1 MHEHFQVEL
10 GPDRQLSRDEL
21 AAAVGGKAGLLS
33 MLSDPVDGEVLGASP
48 DLKVVANYAVGFNN
62 IDLASATQRG
72 VVVTNTPG
80 VLTETT
86 ADLAWA
92 LLMSAARRVIESDAF
107 TRAGRFRGWEPMLF
121 LGYDVYGKTLGLV
134 GLGRIGQA
142 VAKRAQGFGMRVL
155 YYTSHR
161 RPVEEEKR
169 LGVEFASLDDL
180 LAKSDFVSLHVPLT
194 DSTRHMIGEREL
206 GLMKPTAI
214 IVNTARGPVVDE
226 KALVEALR
234 QRRIAAAGF
243 DVYENEP
250 ALAPGLTELPNVT
263 LLPHTGSGTL
273 ETRTR
278 MAVMAAQSVV
288 DVLAGKRP
296 EYVVNTEIY
305 N

>member
-1 MHEHFQVEL
+1 M

-21 AAAVGGKAGLLS
+21 AAAVRGKAGLLS
-33 MLSDPVDGEVLGASP
+33 MLSDPVDSEVLGASP

-72 VVVTNTPG
+72 VAVTNTPG

-92 LLMSAARRVIESDAF
+92 LLMSAARRVVESDAF

-142 VAKRAQGFGMRVL
+142 VARRAQGFGMRVL
-155 YYTSHR
+155 YYTTHR

-194 DSTRHMIGEREL
+194 DSTRHMIGRREMD
-206 GLMKPTAI
+206 LMKKTAI

-226 KALVEALR
+226 KALVEALC
-234 QRRIAAAGF
+234 QGRIAAAGF

-288 DVLAGKRP
+288 DAIAGKRP
-296 EYVVNTEIY
+296 EHVVNTEVY
-305 N
+305 R

>member
-1 MHEHFQVEL
+1 
-10 GPDRQLSRDEL
+10 
-21 AAAVGGKAGLLS
+21 
-33 MLSDPVDGEVLGASP
+33 MLSDSVDSQVLGASP

-62 IDLASATQRG
+62 IDLASATQKG

-92 LLMSAARRVIESDAF
+92 LLMSAARRVVESDAF

-142 VAKRAQGFGMRVL
+142 VARRAQGFGMRVL
-155 YYTSHR
+155 YYTAHR
-161 RPVEEEKR
+161 RPVEEETR
-169 LGVEFASLDDL
+169 LGVEFASLDNL
-180 LAKSDFVSLHVPLT
+180 LAMSDFLSLHVPLT
-194 DSTRHMIGEREL
+194 DSTRHMIGRREL
-206 GLMKPTAI
+206 DLMKRTAI

-226 KALVEALR
+226 AALVEALR
-234 QRRIAAAGF
+234 EGRIAAAGF

-250 ALAPGLTELPNVT
+250 ALAPGLADLPNAT

-278 MAVMAAQSVV
+278 MAVMAAQSIV
-288 DVLAGKRP
+288 DAIGGKRP
-296 EYVVNTEIY
+296 EHVVNPEVCQ
-305 N
+305 